1 MNQPENMSQRST
13 LQISQELLN
22 TILQGARIVHPRENI
37 LLLRGKKKKGTIEV
51 SELVIPPFASHGS
64 NYATFP
70 FHMLPIDFSIIGTV
84 HSHPSGNLRP
94 SPTDL
99 NHFLGTVL
107 MIVGFPY
114 ANESNVSAYKSTG
127 ETITL
132 HVTSN

>member
-1 MNQPENMSQRST
+1 MNQPENMSKRST

-22 TILQGARIVHPRENI
+22 TILQGARILHPRENI
-37 LLLRGKKKKGTIEV
+37 LLLRGKKKKDTIEV
-51 SELVIPPFASHGS
+51 SDLVIPPFASHG
-64 NYATFP
+64 NNFATFP

-114 ANESNVSAYKSTG
+114 ANESDVSAYKSTG
-127 ETITL
+127 ETLTL
-132 HVTSN
+132 RVTSS